1 MYSTS
6 VYYYVQRQTVV
17 LYIGSSPRRYQTVYA
32 KNLKLHKG
40 VDNLIQ
46 FQFLNQEQKPVD
58 VTDKVIT
65 FRLLSYDGKTIL
77 LNKALSAVL
86 PLTGI
91 VQLELNSAD
100 IEDIDPQN
108 GYYSLE
114 IPVGSFDLPVFVDSE
129 AGARG
134 KISIVDSVL
143 PGYVPSLQ
151 VTIPS
156 HLTPDPLNPI
166 TFYSSPISTNDNPV
180 ITIQTEYANY
190 SGSMQIQGST
200 TGSDWYNVTT
210 ATTFTSASE
219 TDYVNLTG
227 YHPYLKLKFISTG
240 GTVDKI
246 LAR

>member
-6 VYYYVQRQTVV
+6 VYYYIPRQIVV
-17 LYIGSSPRRYQTVYA
+17 LNIGNSPRRYQTVYA

-40 VDNLIQ
+40 VDNILQ
-46 FQFLNQEQKPVD
+46 FQFINQEQKPVD
-58 VTDKVIT
+58 VTDKTIT

-91 VQLELNSAD
+91 MQLELNSSD
-100 IEDIDPQN
+100 LVDIDPQN

-114 IPVGSFDLPVFVDSE
+114 IPVGLFDLPVFVDSD

-134 KISIVDSVL
+134 KIQIVDSIL
-143 PGYVPSLQ
+143 PSYVPSLE

-156 HLTPDPLNPI
+156 HLTPDPLTPI
-166 TFYSSPISTNDNPV
+166 TFYSSQISTQDNPV

-200 TGSDWYNVTT
+200 TGSDWYDVTEILNFDS
-210 ATTFTSASE
+210 ATE